1 MSLQITIPFRL
12 TPDTEVLTGA
22 LPNPADHNLMVGW
35 KGHIIFLI
43 CFFVLSLFYMYA
55 VEFDWN
61 QAWSADIVGSVWL
74 THALT
79 YLSATASLHF
89 F

>member
-1 MSLQITIPFRL
+1 MSLQIIIPFRL
-12 TPDTEVLTGA
+12 TRDTEVLTGA
-22 LPNPADHNLMVGW
+22 LPNLADHNLMVGW

-61 QAWSADIVGSVWL
+61 QAWSADIVGLIESRI
-74 THALT
+74 T
-79 YLSATASLHF
+79 LSLCNGKPAF
-89 F
+89 FFF